1 MSFHKIQMICV
12 LFLLSACS
20 TGHHNNSSSVVQSPV
35 DEVIY
40 FHPEAVD
47 SSRLP
52 TEDNEPLEKAKVNTS
67 SLNFPKY
74 ATQSG
79 HVVEAV
85 EAKACGYL
93 YGTEDNRT
101 AISLPETLYV
111 MDIDCG
117 SVAGATSS
125 SAHVV
130 SLLSAKSMLPQQRGY
145 VARWRKSAVQQS
157 VAQRRK
163 NADRS
168 VPYLCFQGQVSHA
181 LCTGESYNEILK
193 TDKMTSRSQVYNS
206 WN

>member
-1 MSFHKIQMICV
+1 MSFQKLHMICV
-12 LFLLSACS
+12 LAFLSACS
-20 TGHHNNSSSVVQSPV
+20 TGHHNGSSTVQTAV

-52 TEDNEPLEKAKVNTS
+52 TAENEPLEKAKVNTS
-67 SLNFPKY
+67 TVNFQQP
-74 ATQSG
+74 AAQRG
-79 HVVEAV
+79 QAV

-93 YGTEDNRT
+93 YGTEDNRN
-101 AISLPETLYV
+101 AISQSETLYV
-111 MDIDCG
+111 MDIDCS
-117 SVAGATSS
+117 SVAGANSS
-125 SAHVV
+125 SARVI

-168 VPYLCFQGQVSHA
+168 VPYLCFQGQVSRA
-181 LCTGESYNEILK
+181 LCKGESYNEILK
-193 TDKMTSRSQVYNS
+193 TDRMTSRSQVYNS